1 MDKYQNFKYQKLQK
15 NEEDS
20 HKDSYK
26 DNCKDNNKDIH
37 KDNQKRLVQRQL

>member
-1 MDKYQNFKYQKLQK
+1 MDKHQNFKYQKLQK
-15 NEEDS
+15 NKEDS

>member
-1 MDKYQNFKYQKLQK
+1 MDKHQNFKYQKLQK